1 MLDNFLAG
9 IDFTTVIQIDNVA
22 VEMTGSKCNDS
33 FGNKKLMNFGCE
45 DQKYSVKKKGDN
57 INIKVCGW
65 TIGAH
70 DNLYELYKFLIKSKN
85 MVSKTRDTIINEMSE
100 EAYVKQLIEEV
111 ERCKNQKNLKN

>member
-1 MLDNFLAG
+1 VLDDFLAG
-9 IDFTTVIQIDNVA
+9 IDFSFVFQIDNVA
-22 VEMTGSKCNDS
+22 IEMTGSKCNDS

-45 DQKYSVKKKGDN
+45 DQKYSVKKKGEN

-70 DNLYELYKFLIKSKN
+70 NNLQELYKFLLKSKE
-85 MVSKTRDTIINEMSE
+85 MVSQTGDTIMNEMSE

-111 ERCKNQKNLKN
+111 ERCKN